1 MSPRT
6 LILSCLLALSPALA
20 RAELKLPT
28 VIGDH
33 MVLQQK
39 QSNPIW
45 GWDTPGTKVS
55 VTFSGKTYDAV
66 AGKDGRWEVKL
77 DPQHANSTPQK
88 MSVKGSTAKEIQ
100 DILIGEVWM
109 CSGQSNMGFTVAG
122 DWKGD
127 LEALASKHPNLR
139 LFALP
144 MVGTQELK
152 TDIDAKWE
160 SSNADTAKPFTA
172 VGFFFG
178 RYLHEVLGVPVG
190 LIDNAWG
197 GSSAEAWVRRTT
209 LESDPRFKDLMTRW
223 QDTEKNYNFDK
234 VKADFEAQM
243 AEWKEKAAAAKAAGK
258 QPPNQPRAPQNQMTG
273 QHRPGNIFAGMMH
286 PTLGYG
292 IKGVIW
298 YQGESNAGRAWEYR
312 ELFPFMI
319 SQWRKEWKQGDFP
332 FYWVQLADFM
342 AEKPEPGDSAWA
354 ELREAQ
360 TLTQKLPNTGQAVI
374 IDLGEAN
381 DIHPKNK
388 YDVAA
393 RLVRWA
399 LAKDYGIKIAYRSPE
414 LKSYEVVG
422 GKIVLTLDCFGSG
435 LRTLDVAELKG
446 FAISGEDKKWVP
458 AQAKIVGND
467 KIEVWSAQVPAPKAA
482 RYAWADNPV
491 VNVLSRDGLPVTP
504 FRTDDYEM
512 VTKPKPV
519 PAPAAAAVKPAP
531 APAPAPAKPV
541 KGVESVVNGK
551 VNPTGQTQASAQ
563 APDKDGFVSIFDGK
577 TLKGWH
583 VSAKSG
589 HSRTTKN
596 TSGGKWEVVDGAIT
610 GTQDVPGNGGLVL
623 TDAQYSEFE
632 VIVEMNNDFGPDS
645 GLFLRSTE
653 DGKCYQGLID
663 FHGAGSLMGLYGE
676 GLGGKPHF
684 RFFNFGETESDIELT
699 PDRTP
704 PGPDGKPQKVNM
716 TPEQWKTFW
725 KKDGWNEFKMRITG
739 GDKPTITT
747 WINGM
752 KIMEWTE
759 TEARLPAKGSI
770 GLQVHGGGDWT
781 KHFVRYRNIRVKDL
795 SKK

>member
-1 MSPRT
+1 MLHR
-6 LILSCLLALSPALA
+6 ILLSLLLALPLASA
-20 RAELKLPT
+20 RAELKLPS

-39 QSNPIW
+39 QTNPIW
-45 GWDTPGTKVS
+45 GWDTPGTKVT
-55 VTFSGKTYDAV
+55 VTFSGKTYTST
-66 AGKDGRWEVKL
+66 AGQDGRWSVKL
-77 DPQHANSTPQK
+77 DPQNANATPQK
-88 MSVKGSTAKEIQ
+88 MTLQGTTTREIQ

-109 CSGQSNMGFTVAG
+109 CSGQSNMGFTVG
-122 DWKGD
+122 NDWKGD

-144 MVGTQELK
+144 MVGTQDLQ
-152 TDIDAKWE
+152 TDIEAKWE
-160 SSNADTAKPFTA
+160 SATAETAKPFSA

-197 GSSAEAWVRRTT
+197 GSSAEAWIRRSTI
-209 LESDPRFKDLMTRW
+209 ESDPRFKDLMTRW
-223 QDTEKNYNFDK
+223 RETEKTY
-234 VKADFEAQM
+234 DFEKAKAVYEVQL
-243 AEWKEKAAAAKAAGK
+243 AKWKEAVAAAKAAGK
-258 QPPNQPRAPQNQMTG
+258 PLPQPLRPPQNQLTG
-273 QHRPGNIFAGMMH
+273 QHRPGNIFAGMMY

-298 YQGESNAGRAWEYR
+298 YQGESNSSRAWEYR

-319 SQWRKEWKQGDFP
+319 QEWRKEWKQGAFP
-332 FYWVQLADFM
+332 FYWVQLADF
-342 AEKPEPGDSAWA
+342 KPYQDKPGDSDWA

-360 TLTQKLPNTGQAVI
+360 TLSQKVPNTGQAVI
-374 IDLGEAN
+374 TDLGEAD

-399 LAKDYGIKIAYRSPE
+399 LAKDYGITIAYRSPE
-414 LKSYEVVG
+414 LKSHVIKGDKVEITLNCYGSAIRTVDVPEV
-422 GKIVLTLDCFGSG
+422 
-435 LRTLDVAELKG
+435 KG
-446 FAISGEDKKWVP
+446 FAICGEDQKWVW
-458 AQAKIVGND
+458 AKAKLLGPD
-467 KIEVWSAQVPAPKAA
+467 KVEVWSDAVPAPKAV

-491 VNVLSRDGLPVTP
+491 CNLLSREGLPVTP
-504 FRTDDYEM
+504 FRTDNFEM
-512 VTKPKPV
+512 VTKPKP
-519 PAPAAAAVKPAP
+519 PTPAAAPATV
-531 APAPAPAKPV
+531 PAKAAAAATV
-541 KGVESVVNGK
+541 
-551 VNPTGQTQASAQ
+551 SA

-589 HSRTTKN
+589 HSRTTKHA
-596 TSGGKWEVVDGAIT
+596 SGGKWAVVDGAIT
-610 GTQDVPGNGGLVL
+610 GTQDVPGNGGIIL
-623 TDAQYSEFE
+623 TDTLYSEFE
-632 VIVEMNNDFGPDS
+632 IVLEMNNDYGPDS

-663 FHGAGSLMGLYGE
+663 FHSNGSLMGLYGE

-684 RFFNFGETESDIELT
+684 RFFNFGETESDITLT
-699 PDRTP
+699 PDRMP
-704 PGPDGKPQKVNM
+704 PGQDGKPQAVAM

-725 KKDGWNEFKMRITG
+725 KKDGWNEFRMRITG

-752 KIMEWTE
+752 QILTWTE
-759 TEARLPAKGSI
+759 TEARLPEKGSI